1 MSATTEIPDGMI
13 ALGFL
18 MLVLLM
24 GAIWILVREF

>member
-1 MSATTEIPDGMI
+1 MTIPDGMI
-13 ALGFL
+13 AMGFL